1 MLEECEA
8 DIKREGKHIIFD
20 GRKEIIRK
28 FIDVPKDFS
37 SAAYLIAA
45 NIITNKTIQLD
56 NVGVNPTRTAFLDVL
71 SEMGASIV
79 LENTEI
85 KSNEPRAT
93 IRSSATHELNGV
105 TIEGRKIP
113 NLIDEIPLIAI
124 LAMFAKGK
132 TVVRDAKEL
141 RYKESDR
148 ISLLLSNMKKFDP
161 NIGII
166 EYDDGFEIMPSTK
179 KDTNTVNIMTG
190 GDHRI
195 IMSFVIASLGSG
207 KKVTFDETS
216 SVETSFPNFF
226 EVISKW
232 YQ

>member
-1 MLEECEA
+1 MNQEQQSDQAPL
-8 DIKREGKHIIFD
+8 
-20 GRKEIIRK
+20 
-28 FIDVPKDFS
+28 
-37 SAAYLIAA
+37 
-45 NIITNKTIQLD
+45 
-56 NVGVNPTRTAFLDVL
+56 
-71 SEMGASIV
+71 
-79 LENTEI
+79 
-85 KSNEPRAT
+85 
-93 IRSSATHELNGV
+93 HELNGV

-124 LAMFAKGK
+124 LAMFANGK

-161 NIGII
+161 NLGII
-166 EYDDGFEIMPSTK
+166 EYDDGFEIMPSAK

-207 KKVTFDETS
+207 KKVTFDETRLCG
-216 SVETSFPNFF
+216 NFF
-226 EVISKW
+226 P
-232 YQ
+232 